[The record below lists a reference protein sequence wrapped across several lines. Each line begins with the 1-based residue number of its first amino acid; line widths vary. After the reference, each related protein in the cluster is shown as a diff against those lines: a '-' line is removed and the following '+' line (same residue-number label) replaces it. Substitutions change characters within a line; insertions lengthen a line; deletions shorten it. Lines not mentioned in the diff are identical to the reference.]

1 MTIETAR
8 ETEQTAHQASSARHV
23 RYEVCASFLLA
34 TVRWQ
39 SAPVAATSAWG
50 RVLRGVPYSA
60 AALLLGPWGVPW
72 GPIWTAVA
80 LWTNFNGGVA
90 DD

>member
-1 MTIETAR
+1 META
-8 ETEQTAHQASSARHV
+8 TGIKFQQTAHQASSARHV

-34 TVRWQ
+34 TVRWR
-39 SAPVAATSAWG
+39 SAPVATTSAWG

-80 LWTNFNGGVA
+80 LWTNLNGGTA